1 MLGSWRLTLRHPGW
15 WAISLAAFLVRGG
28 VVAVALPIL
37 ALPTISAVST
47 AVAPF
52 IGEVALGSPTASALV
67 VLVATLVLVSGL
79 IVGTGLL
86 GAWLDIAL
94 LEETL
99 DVPLD
104 GRAGVASGRLRSG
117 LNARLTPHVLSAVA
131 MAVAA
136 VQLVDATYQELT
148 SPSGDAP
155 LIVRVLE
162 RTPVALVAVL
172 VAWAIAEAIGGLALR
187 SYVTAGAADASVP
200 RALRLGLRNLLRPTG
215 LATLVLTNVVILGI
229 AATVGLLTS
238 AAWAD
243 VRGLPLD
250 AAWAP
255 QQAAALVLFVV
266 AWAVGLW
273 ALGVGLAWRA
283 TAWTAQWLHGLP
295 DRHLAPDRH
304 AGDAEGVGTVT
315 LGAE

>member
-28 VVAVALPIL
+28 VVAVALPII

-94 LEETL
+94 LQETL
-99 DVPLD
+99 DAPVD
-104 GRAGVASGRLRSG
+104 GRGGVVLGRLRSG
-117 LNARLTPHVLSAVA
+117 LNVRLTPHVLSAVA
-131 MAVAA
+131 LAVAA

-162 RTPVALVAVL
+162 RTPVALVAVF

-187 SYVTAGAADASVP
+187 SYVTADASVP

-229 AATVGLLTS
+229 AAALGLLTS

-243 VRGLPLD
+243 VRDQPLD
-250 AAWAP
+250 GAWGP
-255 QQAAALVLFVV
+255 QQAAALVVFVI
-266 AWAVGLW
+266 AWSVGLW
-273 ALGVGLAWRA
+273 VLGVGLAWRA
-283 TAWTAQWLHGLP
+283 RAWTAQWLRGHP
-295 DRHLAPDRH
+295 DPHLAPDRH

-315 LGAE
+315 LSAE

>member
-131 MAVAA
+131 LAVAA

-148 SPSGDAP
+148 SPSGAAP

-187 SYVTAGAADASVP
+187 SYVTADAADASVP

-283 TAWTAQWLHGLP
+283 TAWTAQWLHGHP

>member
-94 LEETL
+94 LQETL
-99 DVPLD
+99 GAPVD
-104 GRAGVASGRLRSG
+104 GRGGVASGRLRSG
-117 LNARLTPHVLSAVA
+117 LNVRLTPHVLSAVA
-131 MAVAA
+131 LGVAA

-162 RTPVALVAVL
+162 RTPVALVAVF
-172 VAWAIAEAIGGLALR
+172 VAWAVAEAIGGLALR
-187 SYVTAGAADASVP
+187 SYVTADAADASVA

-229 AATVGLLTS
+229 AAALGLLTS

-243 VRGLPLD
+243 VRDLPLD
-250 AAWAP
+250 GAWAP
-255 QQAAALVLFVV
+255 QQAAALVVFVI
-266 AWAVGLW
+266 AWSVGLW
-273 ALGVGLAWRA
+273 VLGVGLAWRA
-283 TAWTAQWLHGLP
+283 RAWTAQWLRGHP
-295 DRHLAPDRH
+295 DRHLALDRH

-315 LGAE
+315 LSAE